1 MREERRKFTAMR
13 IFKLALSG
21 SVASILLMG
30 SAMAGN
36 LVFRTPD
43 DAMKQGISAFNGGY
57 YELALPALEAL
68 EATKPQIAH
77 FYEARISADNE
88 GAFTDHGKA
97 FRVYKEL
104 ADELQDV
111 DPDDDDLAPIA
122 AKSLTAVSMYLRDGI
137 PSAGIQPDVDEANRD
152 LQRAALTFNDED
164 AQFEL
169 AKVYLRGEGPDM
181 TVSGY
186 DDPSS
191 KIENGRHWL
200 SRLSQ
205 AGHPGAQA
213 FLADLMWRGKFVQK
227 NQPAALNL
235 IDVAVANAPPS
246 ERVWIEDI
254 YQNIFCNAG
263 EGVRQQATGRV
274 AEWHNRYGRRP
285 DLQESR
291 DGLDDLA
298 VDAVRTCANGEL
310 VRPMSVLA
318 TDAKKPAPQPQMIST
333 PSIPQPRQTSLI
345 PAGAASIRPASEAA
359 AATAPPP
366 APVVGLTP
374 NGETAR

>member
-1 MREERRKFTAMR
+1 MR
-13 IFKLALSG
+13 IFKLAVAG
-21 SVASILLMG
+21 SVASILMLG
-30 SAMAGN
+30 TAMAGTV
-36 LVFRTPD
+36 VFRSSD

-77 FYEARISADNE
+77 FYEARIYADNE
-88 GAFTDHGKA
+88 GAYTDHGKA
-97 FRVYKEL
+97 FHLYKEL

-137 PSAGIQPDVDEANRD
+137 PSAGIQPDVEEANRD

-181 TVSGY
+181 TVTGY
-186 DDPSS
+186 DDPAS

-227 NQPAALNL
+227 NQAAALNL

-274 AEWHNRYGRRP
+274 AEWHNRYGRSP

-291 DGLDDLA
+291 DGLDDLT
-298 VDAVRTCANGEL
+298 VEPVRTCANGEL

-318 TDAKKPAPQPQMIST
+318 TDPKKPIPQPQMIST
-333 PSIPQPRQTSLI
+333 PTAPQPRRSSLI
-345 PAGAASIRPASEAA
+345 PAGAASIQPASEAA
-359 AATAPPP
+359 AVAAPAP

>member
-1 MREERRKFTAMR
+1 MRT
-13 IFKLALSG
+13 FKLAVAG
-21 SVASILLMG
+21 SVASILMLA
-30 SAMAGN
+30 SAVAGEV
-36 LVFRTPD
+36 VFRSPD
-43 DAMKQGISAFNGGY
+43 DAMRQGISAFNGGY
-57 YELALPALEAL
+57 YELAIPAFEAL
-68 EATKPQIAH
+68 EATNPQIAH
-77 FYEARISADNE
+77 FYLARIYADNE
-88 GAFTDHGKA
+88 GAYTDHGKA
-97 FRVYKEL
+97 FRLYSGL
-104 ADELQDV
+104 AEELQDV
-111 DPDDDDLAPIA
+111 DPDDDQLASIA

-137 PSAGIQPDVDEANRD
+137 PSAGINRDVDAANRD

-181 TVSGY
+181 TINGY
-186 DDPSS
+186 DDPAS

-213 FLADLMWRGKFVQK
+213 FLADLMWRGKFVEK
-227 NQPAALNL
+227 NQAAALNL

-285 DLQESR
+285 EMRENR

-298 VDAVRTCANGEL
+298 VEPVRTCANGEL
-310 VRPMSVLA
+310 VRPMSVIA
-318 TDAKKPAPQPQMIST
+318 PDPKKPARDPQILST
-333 PSIPQPRQTSLI
+333 PSTPDPRRSSLI
-345 PAGAASIRPASEAA
+345 PAGASSLQPARGAPVTAA
-359 AATAPPP
+359 

-374 NGETAR
+374 NVETTR